1 MNLYVNARQELLI
14 SIVVL
19 SLNNYYIVRIIN
31 MQILVN
37 VFLNANLGHDDFQME
52 QNTIDNKSRLS
63 LQTILRQMN
72 ISEFNQLLYS
82 YMRKLLTW

>member
-1 MNLYVNARQELLI
+1 MNLYVNARKDLVV

-37 VFLNANLGHDDFQME
+37 VFLNANLGNDDFQME
-52 QNTIDNKSRLS
+52 QNTTNKSRLS

-72 ISEFNQLLYS
+72 IFEFNQLLYS
-82 YMRKLLTW
+82 CMRKLLTW